1 MWGSTS
7 KSCPQNWSSQ
17 CKEIKEWMFILCLL
31 HVRPVYPCKIL
42 PYKGTFSDTELGS
55 QGGYLLVHDQTVSNN
70 RSAPSHLGNSWDV
83 NVPSASEGP
92 ENDAHGKVS
101 RRKAD
106 PKEARVTET
115 VRKKQL
121 RRVKQ
126 WVSLGVDIRWVIC
139 IYSHTLRDL
148 RDYISSKV
156 QLHV

>member
-1 MWGSTS
+1 
-7 KSCPQNWSSQ
+7 
-17 CKEIKEWMFILCLL
+17 MFILCLL
-31 HVRPVYPCKIL
+31 HVRPIYPFKIL
-42 PYKGTFSDTELGS
+42 PYKGTFSDMESGS
-55 QGGYLLVHDQTVSNN
+55 QGCSLLVHDQTVINN
-70 RSAPSHLGNSWDV
+70 RSAPSHLDNSWDA

-106 PKEARVTET
+106 PKEAGVIQT

-139 IYSHTLRDL
+139 IHSHTLRDW
-148 RDYISSKV
+148 RDYISSMV